1 MIMQTKVLF
10 FLACFFSL
18 TVSAQEMTR
27 VLLFENRVELTIPIL
42 FSEMSKAD
50 IQKRFNRGTPPDF
63 VFAEKKG
70 SPSIS
75 ITLRNN
81 KITQE
86 TVAQYV
92 DLVEKSITGPL
103 PETKT
108 VKKGTRTI
116 NNQKVGYLILITP
129 SVHGE
134 IYNYMFFTD
143 LSNKLLICNFNC
155 MNRSVAEWGNIG
167 ESIASSLTV
176 N

>member
-1 MIMQTKVLF
+1 MQTKVLF
-10 FLACFFSL
+10 FFNLFFSL
-18 TVSAQEMTR
+18 TVSAQENTK
-27 VLLFENRVELTIPIL
+27 VSLFENKVELTIPKL
-42 FSEMSKAD
+42 FPEMSKED

-63 VFAEKKG
+63 VFGEKKG

-75 ITLRNN
+75 ITLRSNR
-81 KITQE
+81 ITQE

-103 PETKT
+103 PEAKT
-108 VKKGTRTI
+108 IRKGTRTI
-116 NNQKVGYLILITP
+116 NKRKVGYVILITP
-129 SVHGE
+129 SLNGE

-143 LSNKLLICNFNC
+143 FDNKLLICNFNC
-155 MNRSVAEWGNIG
+155 MNRSVVEWGDIA

>member
-1 MIMQTKVLF
+1 MQTRVLF
-10 FLACFFSL
+10 FLVCFFPL
-18 TVSAQEMTR
+18 TASGQKITKVS
-27 VLLFENRVELTIPIL
+27 LFENKVELTIPEL
-42 FSEMSKAD
+42 FSEMSKED

-81 KITQE
+81 KVSQE

-92 DLVEKSITGPL
+92 DLVEKSIIGPL
-103 PETKT
+103 PEAKT
-108 VKKGTRTI
+108 IKKGTRTI
-116 NNQKVGYLILITP
+116 NNRKVGYLILITP
-129 SVHGE
+129 SLNGE

-143 LSNKLLICNFNC
+143 FDNKLLICNFNC
-155 MNRSVAEWGNIG
+155 MNRSVGEWGDIA
-167 ESIASSLTV
+167 ESITSSLTV

>member
-1 MIMQTKVLF
+1 MQTKVLF

-18 TVSAQEMTR
+18 TVSAQEKR
-27 VLLFENRVELTIPIL
+27 KVSLFENKVELTIPEL
-42 FSEMSKAD
+42 FSEMSKED

-92 DLVEKSITGPL
+92 DLIENSITGPL
-103 PETKT
+103 PEA
-108 VKKGTRTI
+108 KK
-116 NNQKVGYLILITP
+116 
-129 SVHGE
+129 
-134 IYNYMFFTD
+134 
-143 LSNKLLICNFNC
+143 
-155 MNRSVAEWGNIG
+155 
-167 ESIASSLTV
+167 
-176 N
+176 

>member
-1 MIMQTKVLF
+1 MQIKMLF
-10 FLACFFSL
+10 FLTCFFSL
-18 TVSAQEMTR
+18 TVSAQEKKK
-27 VLLFENRVELTIPIL
+27 VSLFENKVELTIPEL
-42 FSEMSKAD
+42 FSEMSKED

-70 SPSIS
+70 IPSIS

-92 DLVEKSITGPL
+92 NLVENSITGPI
-103 PETKT
+103 PEAKT
-108 VKKGTRTI
+108 LRKGTRTI
-116 NNQKVGYLILITP
+116 NKRKVGYVILVTP
-129 SVHGE
+129 SLNGE
-134 IYNYMFFTD
+134 VYNYMFFTD
-143 LSNKLLICNFNC
+143 FGNKLLICNFNC
-155 MNRSVAEWGNIG
+155 MNRSVAEWGDIA

>member
-1 MIMQTKVLF
+1 MQTKVLF
-10 FLACFFSL
+10 FFNLFFSL
-18 TVSAQEMTR
+18 TVSAQENTK
-27 VLLFENRVELTIPIL
+27 VSLFENKVELTIPKL
-42 FSEMSKAD
+42 FPEMSKED

-75 ITLRNN
+75 ITLRSNR
-81 KITQE
+81 ITQE

-103 PETKT
+103 PEAKT
-108 VKKGTRTI
+108 IRKGTRTI
-116 NNQKVGYLILITP
+116 NKRKVGYVILITP
-129 SVHGE
+129 SLNGE

-143 LSNKLLICNFNC
+143 FDNKLLICNFNC
-155 MNRSVAEWGNIG
+155 TKRSVAEWGDIA

>member
-1 MIMQTKVLF
+1 MQTKILF

-18 TVSAQEMTR
+18 AVTAQKNKKL
-27 VLLFENRVELTIPIL
+27 LLFESRVELMIPEF
-42 FSEMSKAD
+42 FSEMSKED

-63 VFAEKKG
+63 VFAEMKG

-75 ITLRNN
+75 ISLKNN

-92 DLVEKSITGPL
+92 DLIENSITGPL
-103 PETKT
+103 PEAKT
-108 VKKGTRTI
+108 IKKGTRTI
-116 NNQKVGYLILITP
+116 NNRKVGYIILITP
-129 SVHGE
+129 SANGE

-143 LSNKLLICNFNC
+143 FGNKLLLCNFNC
-155 MNRSVAEWGNIG
+155 MNRSVSEWADIT

>member
-1 MIMQTKVLF
+1 MQTKVLF
-10 FLACFFSL
+10 FFNLFFSL
-18 TVSAQEMTR
+18 TVSAQENTK
-27 VLLFENRVELTIPIL
+27 VSLFENKVKLTIPKL
-42 FSEMSKAD
+42 FPEMSKED

-75 ITLRNN
+75 ITLRSNR
-81 KITQE
+81 ITQE

-103 PETKT
+103 PEAKT
-108 VKKGTRTI
+108 IRKGTRTI
-116 NNQKVGYLILITP
+116 NKRKVGYVILITP
-129 SVHGE
+129 SLNGE

-143 LSNKLLICNFNC
+143 FDNKLLICNFNC
-155 MNRSVAEWGNIG
+155 MNRSVAEWGDIA
-167 ESIASSLTV
+167 ESIAFSLTV